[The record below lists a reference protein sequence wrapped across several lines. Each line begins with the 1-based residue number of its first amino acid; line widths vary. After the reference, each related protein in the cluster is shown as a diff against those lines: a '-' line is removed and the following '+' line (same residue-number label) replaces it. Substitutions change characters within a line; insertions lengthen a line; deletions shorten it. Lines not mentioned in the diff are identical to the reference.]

1 MEKLMT
7 KGDVCEV
14 LQISPATL
22 DRLVA
27 RGEIAAFKLSGSV
40 RFLPTE
46 IRDYVR
52 RCVCAAETPA
62 VTVIP
67 GRKRQKKAA
76 AAPDRIYI
84 PGMKVV

>member
-1 MEKLMT
+1 MMEKLMT
-7 KGDVCEV
+7 KTDVCEV

-27 RGEIAAFKLSGSV
+27 RGEIKAFKLSGSV

-46 IRDYVR
+46 VQDYVR
-52 RCVCAAETPA
+52 RCIRAAETPA

-67 GRKRQKKAA
+67 GRKRQKP
-76 AAPDRIYI
+76 APAPERIYI

>member
-7 KGDVCEV
+7 KSDVCEV

-40 RFLPTE
+40 RFLPSE
-46 IRDYVR
+46 VQAYVR
-52 RCVCAAETPA
+52 RCVAAAEAPA
-62 VTVIP
+62 VTVIS
-67 GRKRQKKAA
+67 RKRQKAMP
-76 AAPDRIYI
+76 APDRVYI

>member
-7 KGDVCEV
+7 KADVCEV

-22 DRLVA
+22 DRLVG

-46 IRDYVR
+46 VTAYVR
-52 RCVCAAETPA
+52 RCVAAAEAPA
-62 VTVIP
+62 VAVIT
-67 GRKRQKKAA
+67 GRKRQKAMP
-76 AAPDRIYI
+76 APDRVYV

>member
-1 MEKLMT
+1 MEKLMS
-7 KGDVCEV
+7 KRDVCEV

-27 RGEIAAFKLSGSV
+27 RGEIKAFKLSGSV

-46 IRDYVR
+46 IQDYVR
-52 RCVCAAETPA
+52 RCIRAAETPA
-62 VTVIP
+62 VTVIH
-67 GRKRQKKAA
+67 GRKRQK
-76 AAPDRIYI
+76 AAPAPERIYI

>member
-1 MEKLMT
+1 MSKR
-7 KGDVCEV
+7 DVCEV

-27 RGEIAAFKLSGSV
+27 RGEIKAFKLSGSV

-46 IRDYVR
+46 IQDYVR
-52 RCVCAAETPA
+52 RCIRASEPPA

-67 GRKRQKKAA
+67 GRKRKKPAP
-76 AAPDRIYI
+76 APDRNYI

>member
-7 KGDVCEV
+7 KTDVCEV

-27 RGEIAAFKLSGSV
+27 RGEIKAFKLSGSV

-46 IRDYVR
+46 IQDYVR
-52 RCVCAAETPA
+52 RCIRAAEAPA

-67 GRKRQKKAA
+67 GRKRQKP
-76 AAPDRIYI
+76 APAPERIYI

>member
-1 MEKLMT
+1 MERLMT
-7 KGDVCEV
+7 KADVCEV

-46 IRDYVR
+46 VSAYVR
-52 RCVCAAETPA
+52 RCVAAAEAPA
-62 VTVIP
+62 VTVIT
-67 GRKRQKKAA
+67 GRKRQKAPI
-76 AAPDRIYI
+76 APDRVYI

>member
-1 MEKLMT
+1 MEKLMS
-7 KGDVCEV
+7 KRDVCEV

-27 RGEIAAFKLSGSV
+27 RSEIKAFKLSGSV

-46 IRDYVR
+46 VQDYVR
-52 RCVCAAETPA
+52 RCIRAAETPA

-67 GRKRQKKAA
+67 GRKRQKP
-76 AAPDRIYI
+76 APAPERIYI